1 MLTIKNLRYI
11 ILGFLIWGL
20 AHVIL
25 IESTS
30 VKTTE
35 LERIQKSGEL
45 LILTRNTP
53 TTFYIGPE
61 GPTGF
66 EYDLVTA
73 FAHHIG
79 VYPNVMVDEDFSSI
93 LPSLSKKKANIAA
106 AGITVTEARKRSV
119 RFADSYQE
127 ITELVLYKAGN
138 KRPRSIEDLR
148 GIVIDVISG
157 SSHEELLLEL
167 SREYDFLEWRSHA
180 NIDINYMLQKIIE
193 GEFEYTIADSND
205 YEFNRRFYPTLRKGF
220 QLSGEESLA
229 WAFPKLKDN
238 SVIDAANEFL
248 ALSKENGFLDR
259 LYEKHYEHVPSLNYA
274 GAHTF
279 GKHIDSRLEDLIPMF
294 KEVAAE
300 NEIDWR
306 FLAAVA
312 YQESLWNPDA
322 VSPTG
327 VRGLMMLT
335 QRTARQLGI
344 ENRSDPVD
352 STKGGTS
359 YFLQIKDKIP
369 ERITEPDRTWM
380 ALAAYNVGF
389 GHLEDARVLTQ
400 MRGGNPDRWADVRE
414 SLPLLTQKEWYKKT
428 KFGYARGHEPVQ
440 YVRNI
445 RNYYD
450 LLVWKYNENNNLQD
464 AISRIIPRV
473 M

>member
-1 MLTIKNLRYI
+1 MLTIRNTRY
-11 ILGFLIWGL
+11 LVLALLAWGL
-20 AHVIL
+20 THLFL

-53 TTFYIGPE
+53 TTYYIGPD

-73 FAHHIG
+73 FAEYIG
-79 VYPNVMVDEDFSSI
+79 VYPNVIVDDNFSSI
-93 LPSLSKKKANIAA
+93 LPALTEQKANIAA
-106 AGITVTEARKRSV
+106 AGITVTDSRKFSV
-119 RFADSYQE
+119 RFANSYQE
-127 ITELVLYKAGN
+127 ITELVVYKAGN
-138 KRPRSIEDLR
+138 KKPRSIEDLR
-148 GIVIDVISG
+148 GVVIDVLSG
-157 SSHEELLLEL
+157 SSHEELLIEL
-167 SREYDFLEWRSHA
+167 YKEYDFLEWRSHA
-180 NIDINYMLQKIIE
+180 DIDINYMLEKVIE
-193 GEFEYTIADSND
+193 GEFQYTIVDSND
-205 YEFNRRFYPTLRKGF
+205 YEFNRRFYPSLRKGF
-220 QLSGEESLA
+220 QLSGEQSLA

-238 SVIDAANEFL
+238 SVIEAANEFL
-248 ALSKENGFLDR
+248 ELSKENGFLDG

-279 GKHIDSRLEDLIPMF
+279 GKHIDTRLEDLIPMF
-294 KEVAAE
+294 KQVAAE
-300 NEIDWR
+300 HEIDWR

-344 ENRSDPVD
+344 ENRSDPID

-359 YFLQIKDKIP
+359 YLLQIKEKIP

-389 GHLEDARVLTQ
+389 GHLEDARVLTEV
-400 MRGGNPDRWADVRE
+400 RGGDPDRWSDVRE
-414 SLPLLTQKEWYKKT
+414 SLPLLTQQEWYKKT

-450 LLVWKYNENNNLQD
+450 LLVWKYNEDNNLQD